1 MNVLIGT
8 TTTTLN
14 DEPKQPLL
22 EEKPTKTVALRK
34 AFKLTAHLAN
44 LLPTGSVLVF
54 QILSPIFTHEGKC
67 RTQVSRT
74 LTSTLLSLCAISCF
88 FLCFTDSFR
97 DSAGKVRYGMATFSG
112 LWVID
117 GLAKVPPEKVCEYKV
132 KVIDVFHGVLS
143 VTVFVVI
150 AIFDKN
156 VVNCFYP
163 EPSEEMA
170 ELLWMLPIGV
180 GVLCSLLFAAFPT
193 TRHGIGFP
201 LSKK

>member
-1 MNVLIGT
+1 MDVLIGT
-8 TTTTLN
+8 TTTSH

-22 EEKPTKTVALRK
+22 EGKPTKTVVLRK
-34 AFKLTAHLAN
+34 ALKLTAHLAN

-54 QILSPIFTHEGKC
+54 QILTPIFTHEGKC
-67 RTQVSRT
+67 RTHVSRT
-74 LTSTLLSLCAISCF
+74 LTSILLSLCAISCF

-97 DSAGKVRYGMATFSG
+97 DGGGKVRYGMATFSG

-117 GLAKVPPEKVCEYKV
+117 GLAKVPAEKASEYKV
-132 KVIDVFHGVLS
+132 KFIDVFHGVLS
-143 VTVFVVI
+143 VAVFVVI

-170 ELLWMLPIGV
+170 ELLSTLPIGV

-201 LSKK
+201 LSKE